1 MADINYINP
10 MSIKPEIGWAPKNA
24 LAGMMYHQNE
34 QDYRQMLGQQM
45 RMQELG
51 EQERRYDFSEKQA
64 GAPLREMERQLKG
77 ETIQGQ
83 LPFARD
89 VARSGAQTQMA
100 GDEFKRKTE
109 YSPERIKSVL
119 SEYTSKMDKAEF
131 DKFQR
136 EREQELVAIEQLMA
150 AKKQFGDVYAVGQAK
165 QLRERLAQAGIQ
177 TPQDFEDPRKWDFLY
192 NSLMDSV
199 KFTQEMKKVRE
210 QGDLANK
217 GREITGEYGLR
228 QTQINADARGRNAAP
243 KRPSMNNVIAYVN
256 AIEVEMSEARQAG
269 DSSKMNEL
277 APQYA
282 NALSRAFDERQK
294 QMGNLSTLSPE
305 VKRKYEAQKAQFVEG
320 QLRAMGF
327 REVGGGNPPEEPQ
340 TQSLKD
346 FSGEWEDLGNGVR
359 RRVIK

>member
-1 MADINYINP
+1 MADLNYINP

-45 RMQELG
+45 RMQDLG
-51 EQERRYDFSEKQA
+51 EQERRYDFAEKQE
-64 GAPLREMERQLKG
+64 GAPLRQMERQLKG

-83 LPFARD
+83 MPFARG
-89 VARSGAQTQMA
+89 VARSGAQTQIA
-100 GDEFKRKTE
+100 GDEFKRQTE
-109 YSPERIKSVL
+109 YSPERVKSVL
-119 SEYTSKMDKAEF
+119 SEYTSKLDKAAF

-136 EREQELVAIEQLMA
+136 DREQELGAIEQLMA

-177 TPQDFEDPRKWDFLY
+177 TPADFEDPRKWDFIY
-192 NSLMDSV
+192 SSLMDSV

-210 QGDLANK
+210 QGELQNK
-217 GREITGEYGLR
+217 GREISGYYALR
-228 QTQINADARGRNAAP
+228 QAQISADARSRNAAP

-282 NALSRAFDERQK
+282 NALGRAFDERQK
-294 QMGNLSTLSPE
+294 QMGNLATLSPE
-305 VKRKYEAQKAQFVEG
+305 VRRKLEAQKAQFIDG
-320 QLRAMGF
+320 QLMSMGF
-327 REVGGGNPPEEPQ
+327 RQTGDGAPTEEAPKSLTNFTPPQGRKP
-340 TQSLKD
+340 
-346 FSGEWEDLGNGVR
+346 LGSFD
-359 RRVIK
+359 